1 MNDNY
6 AAHVKRLQDGSWG
19 EPHLLAD
26 HLQNTASLAACFAA
40 KFNAEKWGEACGF
53 AHDAGKGRQVWQD
66 YLSCKSGY
74 GYDEEAHLDNKTG
87 KRPHAIHGAAL
98 AEKLFGKGIG
108 RILAYC
114 IAGHHAGLPDWSN
127 AEGSGAAALQ
137 YQIVNFRD
145 KQDLAKEI
153 VGHLDTLNP
162 ERPPWQFADGLDASL
177 WIRMLY
183 SCLVDADFLDT
194 EAYMEPQKMQDRSGY
209 LTPAELETIFDSY
222 ISFLEQSAEDSK
234 INNIRNEVRRNCVEG
249 AAGDQ
254 GIFTLTVPTGG
265 GKTLSSLAFALKHAV
280 KHNLDRVIYVIPYTS
295 IIEQNAAVFKDIL
308 GEDQVIEHHSNL
320 VEEES
325 TSQSRLAAENWDA
338 PVIVTTTV
346 QFFESLFAAKSSRCR
361 KLHNIAKAVVVLD
374 EAQLLPVEHLQPIL
388 DTLQL
393 LVDRYSTSIVISTAT
408 QPAFNKRRYG
418 GETFKGLKQSCEL
431 MKDDVGSIYEKLKRV
446 EVKLPVDLNKH
457 TEWTEIAESLKEH
470 DRVLCIVSD
479 RKSCRELYALMPE
492 DTYHLSA
499 LMCAQHRSEIIAAIK
514 DRLEQDKTVRVIS
527 TQLVEA
533 GVDIDFPVVYRS
545 FAGLDSIAQASG
557 RCNREGRLET
567 GKMVVFNPPRKI
579 PAGILRKA
587 SDASRNILATPAAD
601 PLDHQIYER
610 FFSDLYWKAN
620 TLDRENIIGLLTPDQ
635 EELGINFRTAASRL
649 SIIDDTMQKA
659 VLVRYGES
667 EKLLRLLEKMGPER
681 FLMRRLQRYSVNIYN
696 HEFNAMLNEGRIQEL
711 HPYIYAL
718 RAAEDYSP
726 QTGLL
731 VETEPYEPEKYII

>member
-6 AAHVKRLQDGSWG
+6 AAHVKKLQDGSWG
-19 EPHLLAD
+19 EPHRLAD
-26 HLQNTASLAACFAA
+26 HLYNTAKLAACFAA
-40 KFNAEKWGEACGF
+40 KFNSKKWGEACGF
-53 AHDAGKGRQVWQD
+53 AHDAGKGRHEWQD
-66 YLSCKSGY
+66 YLARKSGY
-74 GYDEEAHLDNKTG
+74 GYDEEAHMDNKAG
-87 KRPHAIHGAAL
+87 KLPHAIHGAAL
-98 AEKLFGKGIG
+98 TEKIFGKGIG
-108 RILAYC
+108 RIIAYC

-127 AEGSGAAALQ
+127 AEGSGKTALQ
-137 YQIVNFRD
+137 YQLFNFSD
-145 KQDLAKEI
+145 KQDLAREI

-162 ERPPWQFADGLDASL
+162 GRPPWQFASGLDMSL

-209 LTPAELETIFDSY
+209 LTPLELEAIFDSY
-222 ISFLEQSAEDSK
+222 ISRLEQSAEDSK
-234 INNIRNEVRRNCVEG
+234 INHIRNEVRKYCVEG
-249 AAGDQ
+249 AADEQ

-280 KHNLDRVIYVIPYTS
+280 RHNLDRVIYVIPYTS
-295 IIEQNAAVFKDIL
+295 IIEQNAAVFKEVL
-308 GEDQVIEHHSNL
+308 GDDQVIEHHSNL
-320 VEEES
+320 IEEES
-325 TSQSRLAAENWDA
+325 TPQARLAAENWDA

-361 KLHNIAKAVVVLD
+361 KLHNITRAVVVLD

-408 QPAFNKRRYG
+408 QPALNKRHYG
-418 GETFKGLKQSCEL
+418 GEKFKGLKQSREL
-431 MKDDVGSIYEKLKRV
+431 MKNEVASIYEKLKRV
-446 EVKLPVDLNKH
+446 EVELPKDLNELS
-457 TEWTEIAESLKEH
+457 EWTEIAESLKKH

-479 RKSCRELYALMPE
+479 RRSCRELYALMPE

-499 LMCAQHRSEIIAAIK
+499 LMCAQHRSEVIAAIRA
-514 DRLEQDKTVRVIS
+514 RLEQNETVRVIS

-545 FAGLDSIAQASG
+545 FAGLDSIAQAAG
-557 RCNREGRLET
+557 RCNREGRLKA

-587 SDASRNILATPAAD
+587 YDASRNILATTAAD
-601 PLDHQIYER
+601 PLDHQIYEK
-610 FFSDLYWKAN
+610 FFAELYWKVN

-635 EELGINFRTAASRL
+635 EELGINFRTAAARL

-659 VLVRYGES
+659 VLVRYSES
-667 EKLLRLLEKMGPER
+667 EKLLKLLEKMGPER

-718 RAAEDYSP
+718 RLAEDYSP
-726 QTGLL
+726 KTGLL
-731 VETEPYEPEKYII
+731 VETETYEPEKYIF